1 MERLHV
7 KTNGGVSHK
16 DKPRIYFSCHSA
28 DFDELF
34 PVVSH
39 YLMTSFDCAIY
50 YYRGEPVLDDLF
62 FSDLQRVHL
71 FVVPVTLRLL
81 TTPNRTMDVE
91 LPFFLKHN
99 VPVLPFLMEQGF
111 DDIYAQR
118 FGAMHYL
125 NPKDP
130 DTTALRFEDKLKSY
144 LENVLFDNE
153 LIQRIRAEFDA
164 SIFLS
169 YRKCDRI
176 HAQELMRRIHRIP
189 QCRDVSFWYD
199 EFLTAGRNF
208 NLEIESSIADC
219 DVFVLV
225 MTPRM
230 LIPGNYAL
238 ENELRAAMNLHASQ
252 KVEILAVEME
262 KIDANKLHTSGNG
275 IVSLQDL
282 NNCGSD
288 SIGLLD
294 PNNKECFSNC
304 FVRVLGPKNLGRKC
318 GSEHDF
324 LIGTAYLYGI
334 DMEVDP
340 KRGLGLILRS
350 ANAGNTEA
358 MEKLA
363 DIYATGIGAERDLPQ
378 AVFWREKLVTLSKQ
392 AYESCLSEQ
401 NAKLY
406 LYQCSKLFELYSL
419 SLDYKNFERLQ
430 KQIAPVLKYWMKRSD
445 DDWCSNYQLGL
456 YQALAYLSNLNNPF
470 ASGRWFGKAQRLWR
484 KLNRTNGAPDAKKML
499 DQYLIKANRCMG
511 RYFASDN
518 TILDYFVP
526 DFLKHTLLYNAQY
539 YQYKAYK
546 VLLDLNEED
555 EGYHQQKLSKI
566 MDDIAN
572 VWGKLDIL
580 TLSKLW
586 YNKALQVRIQYRD
599 DPNPAVEEDLAESY
613 VNMGSTCCSQIRKI
627 RYSFFSSL
635 FLGYREPEL
644 VREARGW
651 LDQAM
656 QLQLELLRKNDSPSA
671 RIQLILIQY
680 HKSVV
685 DLDLPLMERAY
696 DSMRELSEQHP
707 EISRLHM
714 LESALKQ
721 ELKSFRKT
729 KHRRIP

>member
-1 MERLHV
+1 MEHIQV

-16 DKPRIYFSCHSA
+16 DKPRIYFSCHGA

-39 YLMTSFDCAIY
+39 YLMTSSDCAIY
-50 YYRGEPVLDDLF
+50 YYQGEPVLDDLF
-62 FSDLQRVHL
+62 FSDLQRMHL
-71 FVVPVTLRLL
+71 FVIPVTSRLL
-81 TTPNRTMDVE
+81 TTANRTMDTE
-91 LPFFLKHN
+91 LPYFLKHN
-99 VPVLPFLMEQGF
+99 VPVLPFLMEQGL
-111 DDIYAQR
+111 DEMYAQR
-118 FGAMHYL
+118 FGALHYL

-144 LENVLFDNE
+144 LENALFDNE
-153 LIQRIRAEFDA
+153 MIQRVRAEFDA

-176 HAQELMRRIHRIP
+176 HAQDLMHRIHQIP

-199 EFLTAGRNF
+199 EFLTAGRDY

-230 LIPGNYAL
+230 LIPGNYVLTDELPAAMT
-238 ENELRAAMNLHASQ
+238 LRAKQ
-252 KVEILAVEME
+252 RVEILAVEME
-262 KIDANKLHTSGNG
+262 KVDANKLHTSGFD

-392 AYESCLSEQ
+392 AYENCLSEQ

-406 LYQCSKLFELYSL
+406 LYHCSKLFELFSL
-419 SLDYKNFERLQ
+419 SLDYKNLVRLQ
-430 KQIAPVLKYWMKRSD
+430 KQIAPVLEYWMKRSD
-445 DDWCSNYQLGL
+445 HDWYLKYQLGL
-456 YQALAYLSNLNNPF
+456 YEVLAYLSNLNTPL
-470 ASGRWFGKAQRLWR
+470 ASGRWFTKAQKLWR
-484 KLNRTNGAPDAKKML
+484 KLNRVNGVPDAGDML
-499 DQYLIKANRCMG
+499 EQYLIKANRCLG
-511 RYFASDN
+511 RYSASDN
-518 TILDYFVP
+518 TILTYFVP
-526 DFLKHTLLYNAQY
+526 DFWKHIQLSRAQY
-539 YQYKAYK
+539 YQYKAYRI
-546 VLLDLNEED
+546 LLDLNEEY
-555 EGYHQQKLSKI
+555 EGYHHQKLSKI

-580 TLSKLW
+580 TLAKHW
-586 YNKALQVRIQYRD
+586 YNRALQIRLRYKD
-599 DPNPAVEEDLAESY
+599 DPNPAVAEDLAGSY
-613 VNMGSTCCSQIRKI
+613 LNMGSTCCGQIRKI
-627 RYSFFSSL
+627 RYRFFSSF
-635 FLGYREPEL
+635 FLGFWEPQL
-644 VREARGW
+644 VKEARAW
-651 LDQAM
+651 LDKAS
-656 QLQLELLRKNDSPSA
+656 QLQSELLRKNDTPSA
-671 RIQLILIQY
+671 RIQWIMIQY
-680 HKSVV
+680 HRSVV
-685 DLDLPLMERAY
+685 DLDIPLMERAY
-696 DSMRELSEQHP
+696 DSMRELAERHP
-707 EISRLHM
+707 EIDRLRM

-729 KHRRIP
+729 KHRPIP

>member
-34 PVVSH
+34 PEVSH

-62 FSDLQRVHL
+62 FSDLQRMHL
-71 FVVPVTLRLL
+71 FVVPVTSRLL
-81 TTPNRTMDVE
+81 TTPNRTMDTE
-91 LPFFLKHN
+91 LPYFLKHN
-99 VPVLPFLMEQGF
+99 VPVLPFLMEQGL
-111 DDIYAQR
+111 DEIYAQR
-118 FGAMHYL
+118 FGALHYL

-144 LENVLFDNE
+144 LENALFDNE

-169 YRKCDRI
+169 YRKSDRI
-176 HAQELMRRIHRIP
+176 HAQDLMRRIHQIP
-189 QCRDVSFWYD
+189 QCEDVSFWYD
-199 EFLTAGRNF
+199 EFLTAGRDF
-208 NLEIESSIADC
+208 NLEIESSIAGC

-230 LIPGNYAL
+230 LIPGNYVLA
-238 ENELRAAMNLHASQ
+238 NELPAAMTLRAKR
-252 KVEILAVEME
+252 KVKILAVEME
-262 KIDANKLHTSGNG
+262 TVDAYKLRTSRIG
-275 IVSLQDL
+275 IV
-282 NNCGSD
+282 
-288 SIGLLD
+288 GLLD
-294 PNNKECFSNC
+294 PNNKEWFSNC
-304 FVRVLGPKNLGRKC
+304 FVRVLGPKNLGKKS

-334 DMEVDP
+334 DMEVDQ
-340 KRGLGLILRS
+340 KRGLELILRS
-350 ANAGNTEA
+350 ANDGNTEA
-358 MEKLA
+358 MDKLA
-363 DIYATGIGAERDLPQ
+363 DIYTTGIGAQPDLQQ
-378 AVFWREKLVTLSKQ
+378 AVFWREKLVTLLKQ
-392 AYESCLSEQ
+392 AYESSLSEQ

-419 SLDYKNFERLQ
+419 SLEYKNFERLQ
-430 KQIAPVLKYWMKRSD
+430 KQIAPVLKYWMKRAD
-445 DDWCSNYQLGL
+445 DDWYLNYQLGL
-456 YQALAYLSNLNNPF
+456 YQVLAYLSNLNNPF
-470 ASGRWFGKAQRLWR
+470 ASGRWFSKAQRLWR
-484 KLNRTNGAPDAKKML
+484 KLNRSNGAPDAEKML

-526 DFLKHTLLYNAQY
+526 DFLKHTLLYRAQY

-546 VLLDLNEED
+546 VLLDLNEEY
-555 EGYHQQKLSKI
+555 EGYHQQKLSKL

-572 VWGKLDIL
+572 VWGKLGIL

-586 YNKALQVRIQYRD
+586 YNKALQIRIQYRD

-613 VNMGSTCCSQIRKI
+613 LNMGSTCCGQIRKI
-627 RYSFFSSL
+627 RYNFFGSL
-635 FLGYREPEL
+635 FLGYREPQL

-680 HKSVV
+680 HRSVV

-707 EISRLHM
+707 EINRLRM
-714 LESALKQ
+714 LESALMQ

>member
-16 DKPRIYFSCHSA
+16 DKPRIYFSCHNA

-34 PVVSH
+34 PEVSH

-50 YYRGEPVLDDLF
+50 YYQGEPVLDDLF
-62 FSDLQRVHL
+62 YSDLQRVHL
-71 FVVPVTLRLL
+71 FVVPVTSRLL
-81 TTPNRTMDVE
+81 TTPNRTMDTE
-91 LPFFLKHN
+91 LPYFLKHN
-99 VPVLPFLMEQGF
+99 VPVLPFLMEQGL
-111 DDIYAQR
+111 DEIYAQR
-118 FGAMHYL
+118 FGALHYL
-125 NPKDP
+125 NPKDA

-144 LENVLFDNE
+144 LENALFDNE

-169 YRKCDRI
+169 YRKIDRI
-176 HAQELMRRIHRIP
+176 HAQDLMRRIHQIP

-199 EFLTAGRNF
+199 EFLTAGRDY

-219 DVFVLV
+219 DVFILV

-230 LIPGNYAL
+230 LIPGNYVL
-238 ENELRAAMNLHASQ
+238 TNELPAAMRLHAREE
-252 KVEILAVEME
+252 VEILAVEME
-262 KIDANKLHTSGNG
+262 KVDTNKLYIMGLGN
-275 IVSLQDL
+275 IS
-282 NNCGSD
+282 
-288 SIGLLD
+288 LLD
-294 PNNKECFSNC
+294 PNDKDCFYNSLI
-304 FVRVLGPKNLGRKC
+304 RVLGHQKLGRKC

-334 DMEVDP
+334 DMEMDQ
-340 KRGLGLILRS
+340 KRGLELILRS
-350 ANAGNTEA
+350 ANEGNTEA

-363 DIYATGIGAERDLPQ
+363 DIYTTGIGAQPDLQQ
-378 AVFWREKLVTLSKQ
+378 AVFWREKLAILLKQ
-392 AYESCLSEQ
+392 AYESSLSEQ

-406 LYQCSKLFELYSL
+406 LYQCSKLFELYTL
-419 SLDYKNFERLQ
+419 SLDYKNFECLQ
-430 KQIAPVLKYWMKRSD
+430 KQIAPVLKYWMKRAD
-445 DDWCSNYQLGL
+445 DDWCLNYQLGL
-456 YQALAYLSNLNNPF
+456 YQVLAYLSNLNNPF

-484 KLNRTNGAPDAKKML
+484 KLNRTNGAPDAEKML

-526 DFLKHTLLYNAQY
+526 DFLKHTQLYRAQY
-539 YQYKAYK
+539 DQYKAYK
-546 VLLDLNEED
+546 VLLDLNEEY

-572 VWGKLDIL
+572 VWGKLGIL

-586 YNKALQVRIQYRD
+586 YNKALQIRIQYRD
-599 DPNPAVEEDLAESY
+599 DPNPSVEEDLAESY

-707 EISRLHM
+707 EINRLRM
-714 LESALKQ
+714 LESALMQ